1 MNATASTPPARLHF
15 DVLIIGSGLAGQ
27 GAALSLADAGLKV
40 GLVSKRAVTDS
51 ASGWAQGGI
60 AAVLDRTDS
69 MDSHIADTLNAGAHL
84 NDPVA
89 TRFAVTQAPDAI
101 QWLIDRGVPFTREDG
116 RYHLTREGGHSHR
129 RVIHVDDATGAAVQA
144 TLTPQVLAHPNI
156 SVMEDHIVVDLITAK
171 KIGRERATRD
181 NRCLG
186 AYVLDSRT
194 GTVHTMAAAHT
205 LLATGG
211 AGKVYLYTTNPDT
224 STGDGIAMAWRAGCR
239 IANMEFIQF
248 HPTCLYHPKE
258 KSFLISEAVRGEG
271 GLLKRPDGT
280 RFMDDY
286 DPRAELAPRDIVAR
300 AIDAEMKKHGLDCVY
315 LDISHQDPAFVK
327 QHFPTI
333 YERCLQLGID
343 ITKEPIPVVPAA
355 HYTCGGVVV
364 DQHARTDIPGLYAA
378 GEVTCSG
385 LHGANRLAS
394 NSLLECLVYARAA
407 SDDIIA
413 RPQPV
418 PDDLPLWDE
427 SRVTDADEEIVIA
440 HNWDELRRFMWDYVG
455 IVRTTK
461 RLLRAQH
468 RIRLLIREIDEFYA
482 NFRISHD
489 LLELRNLVQTADLI
503 VRSAL
508 RRKESRGLHYSRDY
522 PDTLKAAKNT
532 VLRKRS

>member
-1 MNATASTPPARLHF
+1 
-15 DVLIIGSGLAGQ
+15 
-27 GAALSLADAGLKV
+27 
-40 GLVSKRAVTDS
+40 LVSKRAVTDS

-60 AAVLDRTDS
+60 AAVLDSTDS
-69 MDSHIADTLNAGAHL
+69 VENHIVDTLNAGAHL
-84 NDPVA
+84 NDPSS
-89 TRFAVTQAPDAI
+89 TRFAVEHAAEAV

-116 RYHLTREGGHSHR
+116 KYHLTREGGHSHR

-144 TLTPQVLAHPNI
+144 TLTPQVLKHPYI
-156 SVMEDHIVVDLITAK
+156 TVMEDHIVVDLITTK
-171 KIGRERATRD
+171 KIGRQRFAQK

-186 AYVLDSRT
+186 AYVLDSKS
-194 GTVHTMAAAHT
+194 GAVHTMAAAHT

-300 AIDAEMKKHGLDCVY
+300 AIDAEMKRHGLECVY
-315 LDISHQDPAFVK
+315 LDISHQPADFVK
-327 QHFPTI
+327 THFPTI
-333 YERCLQLGID
+333 YERCRQLGID

-364 DQHARTDIPGLYAA
+364 DQRAHTDIVGLYAA

-413 RPQPV
+413 NPQAI

-427 SRVTDADEEIVIA
+427 SRVTDADEEIVIS

-508 RRKESRGLHYSRDY
+508 SRKESRGLHYSRDY
-522 PDTLKAAKNT
+522 PDTLKQAKNT
-532 VLRKRS
+532 ILRKRN

>member
-1 MNATASTPPARLHF
+1 ML
-15 DVLIIGSGLAGQ
+15 VIGSGLAGQ
-27 GAALSLADAGLKV
+27 GAALCLADAGRQV

-60 AAVLDRTDS
+60 AAVLDDTDS
-69 MDSHIADTLNAGAHL
+69 VESHIADTIIAGAQL
-84 NDPVA
+84 NDPAA
-89 TRFAVTQAPDAI
+89 TRFCVEQAPEAI

-116 RYHLTREGGHSHR
+116 KYHLTREGGHSHR

-144 TLTPQVLAHPNI
+144 TLTPQVLNHPNI
-156 SVMEDHIVVDLITAK
+156 TVLEDHIVVDLITTRK
-171 KIGRERATRD
+171 LGRQWMGRT

-186 AYVLDSRT
+186 AYVLNSAT
-194 GTVHTMAAAHT
+194 GHVHTVAAGQT

-271 GLLKRPDGT
+271 GHLKRPDGT

-315 LDISHQDPAFVK
+315 LDISHQDPAFVR

-364 DQHARTDIPGLYAA
+364 DQRARTDIAGLYAA

-407 SDDIIA
+407 SDDILA
-413 RPQPV
+413 NPQPI
-418 PDDLPLWDE
+418 PDKLPLWDE

-455 IVRTTK
+455 IVRTSK

-508 RRKESRGLHYSRDY
+508 KRKESRGLHYSRDY
-522 PDTLKAAKNT
+522 PETLPQAKNT
-532 VLRKRS
+532 ILRKRS